1 MIVAFHNTR
10 FHKIRTHSCTPPRAP
25 PRDPEF
31 DRSHSRQSIASF
43 ILTASIYLGDVSDRA
58 LTLYESTIEQI
69 NRASLALVTAE
80 QTQTRERE
88 RERER
93 ERKKA
98 RGRFSC
104 RSLSCHR
111 ELVRK
116 DRTHTRHD
124 PIPSPSTKLID
135 ICVAGTRADK
145 ARANDRYYDNK

>member
-93 ERKKA
+93 ERK
-98 RGRFSC
+98 
-104 RSLSCHR
+104 
-111 ELVRK
+111 